1 MLLRRSGGAVD
12 GVLLLDK
19 PLGLTS
25 NAALV
30 LARRLLGAAK
40 AGHTGTLDP
49 LATGLLVVCLGEA
62 TKFAGFLLDADKTYE
77 AVIKLGVATTTGD
90 AEGAVVYRGD
100 LSCAMAQLDAVLPKF
115 VGQLEQ
121 RPPMF
126 SALKHQ
132 GRPLYE
138 YAREGKTVDR
148 PAREVFVHELTVLQ
162 RRVDELQVRVR
173 VSKGTYIRTLAEDI
187 GERLGCGAYLKALRR
202 TAIGALDV
210 NQARTLDQLQAMPP
224 EDSRALLQPPDLLV
238 AGLPKTELDA
248 ATTRAIRQGRSVSV
262 PQLDPVGQ
270 VAMYASGS
278 GFLGVGEVQSPGRL
292 SPRRLLATT
301 VPVEAA

>member
-1 MLLRRSGGAVD
+1 LRRSGGSVD

-30 LARRLLGAAK
+30 QVRRLLGAAK

-49 LATGLLVVCLGEA
+49 LATGLLALCLGEA

-77 AVIKLGVATTTGD
+77 AVIGLGVATTTGD
-90 AEGAVVYRGD
+90 AEGEVVCRGE
-100 LSCAMAQLDAVLPKF
+100 LSGVMAQLDAVLPEF
-115 VGQLEQ
+115 VGPLLQ

-138 YAREGKTVDR
+138 YARQGKSVDR
-148 PAREVFVHELTVLQ
+148 PARKVFVHELTVLQ

-173 VSKGTYIRTLAEDI
+173 VSKGTYIRTLAEDL
-187 GERLGCGAYLKALRR
+187 GQRLGCGAYLKALRR
-202 TAIGALDV
+202 TAIGALEVD
-210 NQARTLDQLQAMPP
+210 QARTLDQLQAMPP
-224 EDSRALLQPPDLLV
+224 EHQRALLQPPDLLV
-238 AGLPKTELDA
+238 AGLPRTELDA

-262 PQLDPVGQ
+262 PQLEAVGQ